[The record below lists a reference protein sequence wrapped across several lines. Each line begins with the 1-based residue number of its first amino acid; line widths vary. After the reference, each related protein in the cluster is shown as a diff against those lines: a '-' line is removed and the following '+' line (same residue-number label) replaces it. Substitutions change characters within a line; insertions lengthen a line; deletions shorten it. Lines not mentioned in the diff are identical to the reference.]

1 MPKLADHKA
10 TSCGLRQPTWSFRC
24 ARPRPHFYVAA
35 RDALDAIPPDGRSD
49 IYVVSLFV
57 YDEDDD
63 PGLPTVTVGY
73 NAEADVARAT
83 DPAQAFPTD
92 EHEARWNF
100 AMWGQY
106 QLAVICSSESD
117 PEGAQLREAWAKSE
131 GLWYDLADDENPV
144 FNECGEP
151 LTKAFISLLES
162 VVQRLHAGDIDRI
175 FGKSLPVL
183 IHELEYYE
191 EIAAQNLRG
200 NPPGI
205 VPDDFVRWCR
215 GE

>member
-1 MPKLADHKA
+1 MAKLAD
-10 TSCGLRQPTWSFRC
+10 
-24 ARPRPHFYVAA
+24 YIYDAA
-35 RDALDAIPPDGRSD
+35 RDALDATPQELRPD

-63 PGLPTVTVGY
+63 PRLPTVTVGY

-100 AMWGQY
+100 AFWGQY
-106 QLAVICSSESD
+106 QLALVCSSEFD
-117 PEGAQLREAWAKSE
+117 PEGAKLREGWARDE

-144 FNECGEP
+144 FNERGEP
-151 LTKAFISLLES
+151 LTKAFITLLES
-162 VVQRLHAGDIDRI
+162 VVQRLHTTDIERI
-175 FGKSLPVL
+175 FGRPLPVL
-183 IHELEYYE
+183 IHELEYYD
-191 EIAAQNLRG
+191 EIAAQNLRA
-200 NPPGI
+200 NPAGV